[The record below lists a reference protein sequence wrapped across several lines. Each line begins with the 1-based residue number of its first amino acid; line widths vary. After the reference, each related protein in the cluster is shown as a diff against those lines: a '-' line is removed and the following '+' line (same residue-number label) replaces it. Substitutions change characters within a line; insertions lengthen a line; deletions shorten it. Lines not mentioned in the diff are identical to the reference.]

1 MKNYPHLSEA
11 IGNVVEILRNE
22 REMSKSSLADY
33 ADMQRCYLLDILKGR
48 KKPTMNAIFSLCE
61 ALQVHP
67 AEFVRM
73 VVENIDKLER

>member
-11 IGNVVEILRNE
+11 IGNVVEILRND

-33 ADMQRCYLLDILKGR
+33 SDIQRCYLLEILKGK
-48 KKPTMNAIFSLCE
+48 KKPTLNVIFSICE

-73 VVENIDKLER
+73 VVENIEELER